1 MNKRDLIERIAEDAD
16 LTKVQAG
23 KALEAFVKAVEEG
36 LRNGDRVS
44 LVGFGTFSISAH
56 KAKKVREP
64 NTGTTIRIPARRV
77 ARFTAG
83 VELKSAIEDSH
94 NGH

>member
-1 MNKRDLIERIAEDAD
+1 MNKRDLIERIAEEAD

-23 KALEAFVKAVEEG
+23 RALEAFVRAVEEG
-36 LRNGDRVS
+36 LQKGDRVS
-44 LVGFGTFSISAH
+44 LVGFGTFSLSEH
-56 KAKKVREP
+56 KARKVREP
-64 NTGTTIRIPARRV
+64 NRGTTMRIPARKV

-83 VELKSAIEDSH
+83 VELKSAIEGSH

>member
-1 MNKRDLIERIAEDAD
+1 MNKRDLIERIAQDAD

-23 KALEAFVKAVEEG
+23 RALEAFVKAVETG

-44 LVGFGTFSISAH
+44 LVGFGTFSLSEH

-64 NTGTTIRIPARRV
+64 NSGTTMSIPARRV